1 MISLTGQQVK
11 YLHAINCVR
20 DISYRYELLNNKD
33 IKITD
38 IEVTNGRI
46 TFDSD
51 SKIKR
56 FATFNVRGVKLTD
69 LLNKRVRPYLC
80 LKTKDEVFEW
90 PLGIFI
96 PSTGTRTVAISDQV
110 KIDCY
115 DASIVITEDNLSSRY
130 LISTGASYINEIQNI
145 LSSSGIWKIKIPFT
159 PALVGMDKEF
169 EIGTSKI
176 DIVNSLLA
184 EINYTPIWVDENG
197 YFCSGPYVIPTLRPV
212 EYEYITNDKSII
224 LTDSREEETDL
235 FNTPNKWIVTASNPE
250 KIALSASYTNNNPT
264 SKTSTVSR
272 GRTIT
277 YVEKIN
283 DIADQDT
290 LNSYVERL
298 AYEQSSKVYTTV
310 RFSTPNMPH
319 HTYSDCIWFED
330 SDMGIANKFV
340 ETAWD
345 MTLGIGGRMTHTIR
359 RVIDI

>member
-1 MISLTGQQVK
+1 MIKLTDAQANA
-11 YLHAINCVR
+11 LHAINRPR

-33 IKITD
+33 TKIAD
-38 IEVTNGRI
+38 LEVSEGRI
-46 TFDSD
+46 SLNSDNTIKRVATFDVRN
-51 SKIKR
+51 IKL
-56 FATFNVRGVKLTD
+56 VDMLD
-69 LLNKRVRPYLC
+69 KRIRPYLI
-80 LKTKDEVFEW
+80 LKVGPEIFEW

-96 PSTGTRTVAISDQV
+96 PTTGSRTVAISDV
-110 KIDCY
+110 VSLECY
-115 DASIVITEDNLSSRY
+115 DTSIIIKEDSLDSRY
-130 LISTGASYINEIQNI
+130 LIASGALYINEIQTI
-145 LSSSGIWKIKIPFT
+145 LNSAGVWKIKIPYT
-159 PALVGMDKEF
+159 AAAIGMDKEY
-169 EIGTSKI
+169 ETGTSKI
-176 DIVNSLLA
+176 DIINSLLA

-197 YFCSGPYVIPTLRPV
+197 YFCSVPYIIPTLRPI
-212 EYEYITNDKSII
+212 EYNYKTDKRSVI
-224 LTDSREEETDL
+224 LTDNREEETDL
-235 FNTPNKWIVTASNPE
+235 FNTPNKWIATASNPE
-250 KIALSASYTNNNPT
+250 KVALSARYTNNNPT
-264 SKTSTVSR
+264 SKTSTISR

-277 YVEKIN
+277 HVQKVN